1 VRDRPGITVPVYLTP
16 NYDALVTDALER
28 VGNVA
33 TFLARDV
40 DKVAAFMP
48 LRKAGSIGRPIGDAD
63 WIEALEARTGRTL
76 APAKRGP
83 KVGSS
88 GVK

>member
-1 VRDRPGITVPVYLTP
+1 MTVAP
-16 NYDALVTDALER
+16 ALER
-28 VGNVA
+28 VGDFA

-40 DKVAAFMP
+40 DEAAAFMP
-48 LRKAGSIGRPIGDAD
+48 LRKAESIGRPIGDAG
-63 WIEALEARTGRTL
+63 WIKTLEARTGRTL

-83 KVGSS
+83 KTGSL